1 MWEFITFW
9 VFVFL
14 LLGARSRVS
23 TLESRAHEAEREA
36 DSLRLKVNR
45 LESKVRKLEEVEK

>member
-1 MWEFITFW
+1 MNLLTWIMF
-9 VFVFL
+9 FL

-23 TLESRAHEAEREA
+23 TLESRVHEAEREA

-45 LESKVRKLEEVEK
+45 LESKVNEIKKDLQ